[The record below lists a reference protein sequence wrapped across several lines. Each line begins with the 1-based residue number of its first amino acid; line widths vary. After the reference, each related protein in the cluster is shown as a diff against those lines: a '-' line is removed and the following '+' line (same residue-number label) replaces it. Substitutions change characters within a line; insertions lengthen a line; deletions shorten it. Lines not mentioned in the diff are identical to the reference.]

1 MTTLL
6 LFVLFAL
13 GLIGGFFS
21 GLLGIGGG
29 IIMIPLLLY
38 VPLLI
43 GLEAISMKTAAAITI
58 VQSMAGSFSGLVV
71 HKKKDFVHTKL
82 IICMGS
88 GVVSGSLLGSY
99 FSKQINGEVMIGIF
113 ASMALLATVLMFIP
127 YSKEDDLPVG
137 KVEFNKYLAFLV
149 ALVVGILGGIVGQGG
164 AFLLI
169 PLMLYVLKIPTRIAL
184 GSSVAIAF
192 LSALA
197 GFIVKWGSGQIPF
210 AMAIVLVA
218 GALMGAQLGGRL
230 SNQMQTT
237 SLRTILSV
245 IIAFTALKMWFELS
259 PIVGYLFTIG
269 LVLLL
274 LVFIKGKMR
283 QKDLLITN
291 SKLLVDNNKPTFP

>member
-197 GFIVKWGSGQIPF
+197 GFIGKWGSGQIPF

-230 SNQMQTT
+230 SNRMQTT

-259 PIVGYLFTIG
+259 PIVGYLFSLG

-274 LVFIKGKMR
+274 LAFFSCKRK
-283 QKDLLITN
+283 QKELN
-291 SKLLVDNNKPTFP
+291 KLTLKT

>member
-1 MTTLL
+1 MTTIL

-38 VPLLI
+38 VPSLV

-71 HKKKDFVHTKL
+71 HKKNNFVHSKL
-82 IICMGS
+82 IVYMGS
-88 GVVSGSLLGSY
+88 GVVFGSLLGSY
-99 FSKQINGEVMIGIF
+99 FSKQINGEVMLGIF
-113 ASMALLATVLMFIP
+113 ASMALVATILMFLP
-127 YSKEDDLPVG
+127 SKKDANLAVEN
-137 KVEFNKYLAFLV
+137 VEFNKYLAFFV

-164 AFLLI
+164 AFILI

-184 GSSVAIAF
+184 GSSVAITF

-197 GFIVKWGSGQIPF
+197 GFIGKWGSGQIPF
-210 AMAIVLVA
+210 VMAIILVA
-218 GALMGAQLGGRL
+218 GALIGAQVGGRL
-230 SNQMQTT
+230 SKQLPTV

-245 IIAFTALKMWFELS
+245 LIAFTALKMWFELS
-259 PIVGYLFTIG
+259 PVVGYLFTIG

-274 LVFIKGKMR
+274 LVLLKSKR
-283 QKDLLITN
+283 KQKELLNTQTQN
-291 SKLLVDNNKPTFP
+291 LNE